1 MASLTSH
8 LLTYELFETAVH
20 VWRGGVI
27 LKRGLFFIVGTLM
40 VLVLGIA
47 TNPFIGSHVAD
58 GQVGTD
64 TATDASFAFG
74 LEVAGVYV
82 AVDET
87 MSNVQIFADGNM
99 IVYELDTDGQIAS
112 VRQGIWQTLGPDSL
126 TADGVLVN
134 GTGEQTEVTLDFA
147 ENLESVTVSLPN
159 GTVLLEADRVTIGTD
174 TETETET
181 ETETDTGTETETETE
196 TDTGTET
203 GTDTGTQ

>member
-1 MASLTSH
+1 
-8 LLTYELFETAVH
+8 
-20 VWRGGVI
+20 
-27 LKRGLFFIVGTLM
+27 
-40 VLVLGIA
+40 VLVLSIA
-47 TNPFIGSHVAD
+47 INPFIGSHVAD

-134 GTGEQTEVTLDFA
+134 GTGEETEVTLDFD
-147 ENLESVTVSLPN
+147 ENLESVTVSLPD

-181 ETETDTGTETETETE
+181 ETETDTGTET
-196 TDTGTET
+196 